1 MFNLPFIVAC
11 ILGYLFGS
19 VPFAL
24 VIGKVFYKTDIR
36 TQGSGNLGGTNAGR
50 VLGKW
55 AGISVSV
62 LDVLKATI
70 VILVVYQFA
79 PDAAALAGV
88 FATLGHSFPIFAQ
101 FKGGKSV
108 STAFGYLLGVSTL
121 IVHKPLELFVVPVLL
136 FFGTLKLTKWVS
148 FSSMFSL
155 TLTVILSFFVQS
167 DRLISGYLLLIDA
180 IVIWRHR
187 SNIERLLKNEERKV
201 TWL

>member
-1 MFNLPFIVAC
+1 MINLPYIFALL
-11 ILGYLFGS
+11 LGYLFGS

-70 VILVVYQFA
+70 VIAVVYQFA

-108 STAFGYLLGVSTL
+108 STAFGYLLGVSIL
-121 IVHKPLELFVVPVLL
+121 IVNKPIELFLIPILL

-155 TLTVILSFFVQS
+155 TLTVILSFFVQG
-167 DRLISGYLLLIDA
+167 DRLISLYLVFIDI

-187 SNIERLLKNEERKV
+187 SNIQRLLKNEERKV

>member
-1 MFNLPFIVAC
+1 MINLPYIFALL
-11 ILGYLFGS
+11 LGYLFGS

-70 VILVVYQFA
+70 VIAVVYQFA
-79 PDAAALAGV
+79 PNAAALAGV

-108 STAFGYLLGVSTL
+108 STAFGYLLGVSIL
-121 IVHKPLELFVVPVLL
+121 IVNKPIELFLIPILL

-155 TLTVILSFFVQS
+155 TLTVILSFFVQG
-167 DRLISGYLLLIDA
+167 DRMISLYLLFIDI

-187 SNIERLLKNEERKV
+187 SNIQRLLKNEERKV

>member
-1 MFNLPFIVAC
+1 MINLPFLFALL
-11 ILGYLFGS
+11 LGYLFGS

-70 VILVVYQFA
+70 VIFVVYQFA
-79 PDAAALAGV
+79 PEAAALAGV

-121 IVHKPLELFVVPVLL
+121 IVQKPVELFLIPILL

-148 FSSMFSL
+148 FSSMLSL

-167 DRLISGYLLLIDA
+167 DRMISVYLLLIDV

>member
-1 MFNLPFIVAC
+1 MFNLPFIFAC

-121 IVHKPLELFVVPVLL
+121 IVHKPLELFVVPALL

-148 FSSMFSL
+148 FSSMLSL

-167 DRLISGYLLLIDA
+167 DRLISVYLLLIDA